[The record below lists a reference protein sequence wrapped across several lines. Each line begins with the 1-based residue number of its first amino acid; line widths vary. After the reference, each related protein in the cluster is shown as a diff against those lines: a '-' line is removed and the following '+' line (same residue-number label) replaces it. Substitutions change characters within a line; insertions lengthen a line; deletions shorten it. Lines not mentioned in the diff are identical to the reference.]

1 MGNTDKERAYLTS
14 LYPGY
19 SWHEK
24 VANMSSEQVI
34 AVYLRFKRDGPP
46 QIEPQLNPS
55 PITPEEVPELAKELK
70 KQDDQFRL
78 F

>member
-1 MGNTDKERAYLTS
+1 MTSIKDKREYLTS

-24 VANMSSEQVI
+24 VANMPEERVT

-46 QIEPQLNPS
+46 KLEPKLSKAPLA
-55 PITPEEVPELAKELK
+55 PEEHPKPDRDD
-70 KQDDQFRL
+70 QDDLRL

>member
-1 MGNTDKERAYLTS
+1 MTNIRDKRRYLTS

-24 VANMSSEQVI
+24 VANMSQEQVI

-46 QIEPQLNPS
+46 SIEPKLNES
-55 PITPEEVPELAKELK
+55 LLSPEEDPILEPTHS
-70 KQDDQFRL
+70 DDLRL

>member
-1 MGNTDKERAYLTS
+1 MTSIKDKREYLTS

-24 VANMSSEQVI
+24 VAGMSQEQVI

-46 QIEPQLNPS
+46 KREPKLSES
-55 PITPEEVPELAKELK
+55 PLSPEEDPKPEQD
-70 KQDDQFRL
+70 KQDLRL